1 MTLQKIESFVPLT
14 TAGAAGNNR
23 EFQVTVI
30 PQPKPG
36 QTTTALERPAPAVI
50 ESSPLPLGNKKHCE
64 PYMSM
69 QRDGD
74 RITGIRI
81 QCSCGQVIDLACLYD
96 ESSRAK

>member
-14 TAGAAGNNR
+14 TAGTGNNHR

-30 PQPKPG
+30 PQPMAG
-36 QTTTALERPAPAVI
+36 QTTSTSEKPSPAII
-50 ESSPLPLGNKKHCE
+50 ESSPLPLGSKKTCE

-81 QCSCGQVIDLACLYD
+81 QCSCGQVIDLACVYD
-96 ESSRAK
+96 ESARKK